1 MSLSGEDSEEHNN
14 PAIDIDDDDDDDE
27 EEEYYDDDEEEDDD
41 DDETLPDES
50 FTQSRTETLF
60 RQIYSSNA
68 PLRVNKIV
76 INGNRKTKESLIKS
90 EFKALET
97 ATSLQEL
104 LKAASVAKDRMRQL
118 ELFDS
123 VNITF
128 DSGPQEL
135 SGTTNVIVDVVED
148 RKRLSCDFRGFSEPE
163 AKSWLPLEGSLKL
176 KNLFGYGDLWDGSLT
191 YGCDQMPEVSA
202 GLYLP
207 RFIGLFTP
215 LKARV
220 SLLSQDSV
228 KFSSF
233 KEQSVGLSLGLLSND
248 NHDLACNFSL
258 HGLID
263 PSEMS
268 SASVRKQLERGLT
281 SALNYTFKIDKRN
294 SPLRP
299 TGGFAFV
306 SASQFGGIIPDYK
319 ASRFFRQEFDLRC
332 AVPLGFYN
340 AALNFGIASGVL
352 FSPGNGFLNSPS
364 YLPDRYF
371 LGGNSSPICTLGGPT
386 SLLAFKSR
394 GLGPTEPKTEA
405 RADGGTIENSSGR
418 DYLGGD
424 LAVTAFADL
433 SFDLPVRF
441 FRDKGIYGHAFARAG
456 SLNKVTEQTFRDMT
470 SKKFLESFRSSV
482 GLGIIVP
489 TRLFR
494 MEVNYCQILKK
505 HENDRAKAGLQFS
518 FSAPL

>member
-1 MSLSGEDSEEHNN
+1 MSLSGEESEEEHHN
-14 PAIDIDDDDDDDE
+14 PSLEIDDEDDD
-27 EEEYYDDDEEEDDD
+27 EEEYYDDDEEDDD

-60 RQIYSSNA
+60 RKIYSSNA

-76 INGNRKTKESLIKS
+76 INGNCKTNESLIKL

-104 LKAASVAKDRMRQL
+104 YKAASVAKDRMRQL

-128 DSGPQEL
+128 DSGPAEL
-135 SGTTNVIVDVVED
+135 SGTTDVIVDVVED
-148 RKRLSCDFRGFSEPE
+148 PKRLSCDFRRFSEPE

-176 KNLFGYGDLWDGSLT
+176 RNLFGYGDLWDGSLT

-202 GLYLP
+202 GLFLP

-220 SLLSQDSV
+220 SLLSQDSL

-233 KEQSVGLSLGLLSND
+233 KEQSVGLSLGLLSNN

-268 SASVRKQLERGLT
+268 SASVRRQLERGLN
-281 SALNYTFKIDKRN
+281 SSLRYTLKVDKRN
-294 SPLRP
+294 SPSRP
-299 TGGFAFV
+299 TRGFAFV
-306 SASQFGGIIPDYK
+306 SASQFGGIVPDYK
-319 ASRFFRQEFDLRC
+319 RSRYFRQEFDLRC

-364 YLPDRYF
+364 YLPDRYY
-371 LGGNSSPICTLGGPT
+371 LGGNSSPVCSFGGPA

-394 GLGPTEPKTEA
+394 GLGSTGPKTEA
-405 RADGGTIENSSGR
+405 RADDGTIENSSGR
-418 DYLGGD
+418 DYLGAD
-424 LAVTAFADL
+424 LAFTAFADF
-433 SFDLPVRF
+433 SFDLPLRF
-441 FRDKGIYGHAFARAG
+441 FREKGIYGHAFARAG
-456 SLNKVTEQTFRDMT
+456 SLNKVTEQAFRDMT
-470 SKKFLESFRSSV
+470 SKKFLKLFQNSV

-494 MEVNYCQILKK
+494 MEVSHYLAIYIYIITFFLYFIL
-505 HENDRAKAGLQFS
+505 NSDF
-518 FSAPL
+518 

>member
-1 MSLSGEDSEEHNN
+1 MSLSGEESEDHRN
-14 PAIDIDDDDDDDE
+14 PSLEIDDDDDDDE
-27 EEEYYDDDEEEDDD
+27 EEYYDDDEEDDD
-41 DDETLPDES
+41 DDETLLDES
-50 FTQSRTETLF
+50 ETQFNTSKAETLF

-76 INGNRKTKESLIKS
+76 INGNCKTKDSVIKS
-90 EFKALET
+90 EFRALET

-104 LKAASVAKDRMRQL
+104 FQAASVAKDRMRQL

-128 DSGPQEL
+128 DSGPSEL

-148 RKRLSCDFRGFSEPE
+148 RKRLNCDFRVFSLPE
-163 AKSWLPLEGSLKL
+163 AKSWPLEGSLKL
-176 KNLFGYGDLWDGSLT
+176 KNLLGYGDLWDGSLA

-202 GLYLP
+202 GVSLP
-207 RFIGLFTP
+207 QFTGLFGP

-220 SLLSQDSV
+220 SLLSQDRLE
-228 KFSSF
+228 FASF
-233 KEQSVGLSLGLLSND
+233 KEQSLGLSLGLLSNN
-248 NHDLACNFSL
+248 NHDVACNFSL
-258 HGLID
+258 HTSID

-268 SASVRKQLERGLT
+268 STSIRGQLKHGLN
-281 SALNYTFKIDKRN
+281 SDLRYTFKIDKRN

-299 TGGFAFV
+299 TRGFAFV
-306 SASQFGGIIPDYK
+306 SASQFGGLVPDFRS
-319 ASRFFRQEFDLRC
+319 SRFFRQEFDLRC
-332 AVPLGFYN
+332 AVPLGFFN

-352 FSPGNGFLNSPS
+352 FSQGTGFLNLPS

-371 LGGNSSPICTLGGPT
+371 LGGNSSPVCTVGGPT

-394 GLGPTEPKTEA
+394 GFVPTEPNTEA
-405 RADGGTIENSSGR
+405 RANDGTTENSSGK

-433 SFDLPVRF
+433 SFDLPLRF
-441 FRDKGIYGHAFARAG
+441 IREKGIYGHAFARAG
-456 SLNKVTEQTFRDMT
+456 SLNKMTEQSFQDMT
-470 SKKFLESFRSSV
+470 SKKFLDSFRSSV
-482 GLGIIVP
+482 GIGIIVP

-494 MEVNYCQILKK
+494 MEVSHLSCNIHPLIYCS
-505 HENDRAKAGLQFS
+505 E
-518 FSAPL
+518 